1 LPIRACMLTKLAE
14 QTAFWRA
21 PDPTLLPP
29 AAEAELIIS
38 RLRSMIVILGLGVAL
53 AAALRNPM
61 NVDLRIY
68 QAVLTLAVGFSLV
81 LHLLVRHVVYDWWVG
96 FVAGLADVSLVSVG
110 LTVFLVVGSPDLAL
124 NSTVLFPAYFYALS
138 VTTVRLDHRACL
150 VAGLAASFQYLLIVG
165 YAALKYG
172 LGASFVHAEV
182 QLVRIALL
190 IGMSILGVMVNQRM
204 QRPFVLSANDPLTG
218 LLNRRAFMER
228 WESELVRAR
237 RYGRDI
243 SIAVLDVDYFKQFND
258 RYGHAG
264 GDAALELVAHSL
276 RGRVRETD
284 FVGRMGGEEFM
295 VAFPETNA
303 AAAQACAEGLR
314 EAIASAS
321 LVIPGCRAPASLT
334 VSIGIASWPEHG
346 EEISRLIER
355 ADDRM
360 YQAKLNGKNQVKGP
374 TETRQSLGAAIPF

>member
-1 LPIRACMLTKLAE
+1 MLTKFVE
-14 QTAFWRA
+14 RFAFWRA
-21 PDPTLLPP
+21 PDVTLLPP

-38 RLRSMIVILGLGVAL
+38 RIRSIIVILGLGVAL
-53 AAALRNPM
+53 AAALRNPL

-68 QAVLTLAVGFSLV
+68 QAVLTLATGCSLV
-81 LHLLVRHVVYDWWVG
+81 LHLLVRRVVYDWWVG
-96 FVAGLADVSLVSVG
+96 FVAGIADVTLVSVG
-110 LTVFLVVGSPDLAL
+110 LAVFLIAGSPELAL
-124 NSTVLFPAYFYALS
+124 NSTILFPAYFYALS

-150 VAGLAASFQYLLIVG
+150 VAGLAASFQYILIVAF
-165 YAALKYG
+165 AAAKYG
-172 LGASFVHAEV
+172 LGASFVQAEV
-182 QLVRIALL
+182 QVIRVALL
-190 IGMSILGVMVNQRM
+190 IGMSVLGVMVNRRM
-204 QRPFVLSANDPLTG
+204 QRPFILSANDPLTG

-228 WESELVRAR
+228 WDSELVRAR

-264 GDAALELVAHSL
+264 GDAALELVATSL

-284 FVGRMGGEEFM
+284 FVGRLGGEEFM

-314 EAIASAS
+314 EAIAAAS

-374 TETRQSLGAAIPF
+374 TDSREPLSAPVPFQV